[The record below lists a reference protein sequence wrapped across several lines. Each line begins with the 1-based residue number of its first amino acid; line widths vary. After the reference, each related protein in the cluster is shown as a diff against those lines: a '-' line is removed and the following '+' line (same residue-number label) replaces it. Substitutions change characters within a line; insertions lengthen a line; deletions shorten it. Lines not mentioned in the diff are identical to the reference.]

1 MGAGNKAGRALG
13 AYNQKRPGT
22 TCCGPAAAPG
32 APHSLASPAVPPED
46 TAPPSASSA
55 LAPGRGSAVPPP
67 GASQPGC
74 CPVQGGSGC
83 SSKAAPT
90 RTAPKSPAVL
100 LSEGARQAPARQPA
114 QHTAVQGHH
123 GTIRS
128 FFAAIPPQNCRGDLS
143 QEGQTPQNQHPG
155 LSDSDLAD
163 VLRAPV
169 SLFPSL
175 AMTYGNLP
183 LETESCEPSSSTVAN
198 PQPRDKNTHPQI
210 PFSAQ
215 RDHRAASFLYTPR
228 NPEPFP
234 KATGISLA
242 ADDPQRT
249 GEARRALHGPPRTAA
264 PPRARHLPL
273 PAAVPPSSS
282 RLPKRRV
289 PRG

>member
-1 MGAGNKAGRALG
+1 MFFEGSSYTDRS
-13 AYNQKRPGT
+13 QIPG
-22 TCCGPAAAPG
+22 CAAVGGCTASPG
-32 APHSLASPAVPPED
+32 QAASPAHGCPGPPRNNSIVFCCY
-46 TAPPSASSA
+46 PS
-55 LAPGRGSAVPPP
+55 P
-67 GASQPGC
+67 
-74 CPVQGGSGC
+74 
-83 SSKAAPT
+83 
-90 RTAPKSPAVL
+90 
-100 LSEGARQAPARQPA
+100 
-114 QHTAVQGHH
+114 
-123 GTIRS
+123 
-128 FFAAIPPQNCRGDLS
+128 NCRGDLS